1 MGFSITS
8 AVLGGI
14 IIIFYSIAISDLRRY
29 HSYNEEEYYYYRY
42 GITAEKHSYRG
53 KIAIL
58 ASMLVL
64 GSLTFGAGIWAAIC
78 TCLMK
83 PCGCCG
89 QPPVSYV

>member
-53 KIAIL
+53 KMAIL

-83 PCGCCG
+83 PCSCCG